1 MNEASPFCII
11 RAMESVVGR
20 TGTGLVHRIRWI
32 RTHPNTAD
40 MLLALVV
47 TGVSVTFH
55 WLGAYT
61 EDYVR
66 DPTWWTTVFV
76 VASVF
81 PLAWRR
87 TNPVGSTL
95 VIVTAQVVSSFVDIE
110 GTGFIGVVIALY
122 SLGAHATGPGRRNA
136 LVVIVAS
143 ITLLFLSGLAVS
155 QLGIE
160 DFTSSIVVLVTGF
173 VLGDNL
179 QRRRE
184 TADALQEQL
193 ERAER
198 ERELIAHQRVTE
210 ERTRIARELHDVVA
224 HSVSVMVIQAAA
236 ARRSLASSPANVE
249 IALANIEATGR
260 QTMHELRGVL
270 GVLRRT
276 AGDAAGQGEDNRA
289 PQPTL
294 SAIPGL
300 VAAASDLPIELT
312 INAHFGDVSQ
322 STNLTGY
329 RIVQEAITNIRRH
342 AGPVTHV
349 EISVDR
355 LDTSIEILVAD
366 DGRGAAA
373 DDLGPGY
380 GIIGMHERVA
390 TVGGRLDAG
399 WRSGGGWRVTAN
411 LPAKAST

>member
-1 MNEASPFCII
+1 MSEASPFCII
-11 RAMESVVGR
+11 GAMESLVGR
-20 TGTGLVHRIRWI
+20 TGTGSARRIRWI

-40 MLLALVV
+40 MLLALVL
-47 TGVSVTFH
+47 TGVSVAFH
-55 WLGAYT
+55 WLGANT

-66 DPTWWTTVFV
+66 DPAWWTTVLV

-87 TNPVGSTL
+87 TNPIGSTL
-95 VIVTAQVVSSFVDIE
+95 VIVAAQVVSSFVDIE

-122 SLGAHATGPGRRNA
+122 SLGAHAIGPGRRNA

-155 QLGIE
+155 QLGIG
-160 DFTSSIVVLVTGF
+160 DFTSSIVVLVAGF

-312 INAHFGDVSQ
+312 INADFSDVSQ

>member
-184 TADALQEQL
+184 TANALQEQL

-373 DDLGPGY
+373 DDLGAGY
-380 GIIGMHERVA
+380 GIVGMHERVA

-399 WRSGGGWRVTAN
+399 WRSGGGWRVTAS

>member
-373 DDLGPGY
+373 DDLGAGY
-380 GIIGMHERVA
+380 GIVGMHERVA

-399 WRSGGGWRVTAN
+399 WRSGGGWRVTAS

>member
-1 MNEASPFCII
+1 
-11 RAMESVVGR
+11 MESVVGR

-373 DDLGPGY
+373 DDLGAGY
-380 GIIGMHERVA
+380 GIVGMHERVA

-399 WRSGGGWRVTAN
+399 WRSGGGWRVTAS

>member
-155 QLGIE
+155 ELGIE

-373 DDLGPGY
+373 DDLGAGY
-380 GIIGMHERVA
+380 GIVGMHERVA

-399 WRSGGGWRVTAN
+399 WRSGGGWRVTAS